1 MFPYR
6 DDNPMLATP
15 VVTIVLIAANILMWV
30 MVQGMGAEP
39 RLSASVCELGL
50 IPGELFGRL
59 PEGFRLPIA
68 PGAACELGG
77 EPVWY
82 TPLTSMFLHGGWLHL
97 IGNMWFLWV
106 FGNNV
111 EDSMGRVRYLVFYLL
126 CGIAAAAVQSLL
138 DPSSPIPMVGASGAI
153 SGVMGAYLVLYPRV
167 RVFTMVPLG
176 FMFTTM
182 ALPAWAMLL
191 YWGFLQFVGGLSS
204 LGAEGGGVAFWAH
217 VGGFVAGVVLVKLFA
232 RRDRVAQHK
241 SHHWRPA
248 GMHTR

>member
-6 DDNPMLATP
+6 DDNPTLATP

-153 SGVMGAYLVLYPRV
+153 SGVMGAYVLLYPRV
-167 RVFTMVPLG
+167 QVHMLVVLVIFITRIRVPAFLMLG
-176 FMFTTM
+176 YWFLLQLFGG
-182 ALPAWAMLL
+182 AMTA
-191 YWGFLQFVGGLSS
+191 GS
-204 LGAEGGGVAFWAH
+204 EDGGVAFWAH
-217 VGGFVAGVVLVKLFA
+217 VGGFLAGAALIGLF
-232 RRDRVAQHK
+232 RDRDLVARH
-241 SHHWRPA
+241 RA
-248 GMHTR
+248 LARTM